1 MRQLT
6 IKKQPKSQSNRGRIV
21 VVTNGQVEQKIDISK
36 EDRYFKCRSIIPAEF
51 LDHVLRVADD
61 FARKLN
67 GVDPA
72 HDERIC
78 LHWITTGE
86 WRAATQQHSVLGSLK
101 Q

>member
-6 IKKQPKSQSNRGRIV
+6 IKETKITVESRSNRGCDQR
-21 VVTNGQVEQKIDISK
+21 SSRA
-36 EDRYFKCRSIIPAEF
+36 EDRYFQRRSIFQCRSIIIPAEF
-51 LDHVLRVADD
+51 LDHVLRVAGD

-86 WRAATQQHSVLGSLK
+86 WRTATQQHSVLG
-101 Q
+101 QP